1 MADTDWNDADLS
13 VLVVDDEAVIRRS
26 LRRRLRYEG
35 WRVAEAASGPEA
47 LAALEKEPAD
57 LVILDIKMPGM
68 DGMEVL
74 QRLRA
79 ERPSVAVVMHTG
91 HGDIETAVRAIQ
103 AGAAHFLE
111 KGGGSDIGACLRMA
125 IEKTA
130 TLERKRLADEN
141 RRLAA
146 EVEEHR
152 ERAGGFRLVGDSP
165 ALRAVRERIE
175 RVADSEVRVLI
186 TGESGTGKEVA
197 ARLIHEASPRA
208 GKPFV
213 ELNCAAIPE
222 ELIESELFG
231 AERGSYTGAH
241 KKRTGKFEQADGGTL
256 FLDEVGDMS
265 PRTQA
270 KVLRALEESR
280 ITRVGGSEAVE
291 VEVRVLSATN
301 QDLRGEG
308 FRSDLLHRLEV
319 IPLLMP
325 PLRERPEDIPPL
337 VEHFLERLVRGGQ
350 RRREFTGAAL
360 AALQAHPF
368 PGNVRELRNLVER
381 LLILSVG
388 DEITE
393 SDVRENLGGA
403 GQVGA
408 GAAAA
413 KGEPGE
419 AGESGRL
426 DEYLAEKRREF
437 VDRRLAAFAGDRKR
451 AAESLGVSPDDL
463 PDASS

>member
-1 MADTDWNDADLS
+1 MTGADWNDADIA
-13 VLVVDDEAVIRRS
+13 VLIVDDEAVIRRS

-35 WRVAEAASGPEA
+35 WRVSEAASGPEA

-74 QRLRA
+74 QKIRA
-79 ERPSVAVVMHTG
+79 ESPGVAVVMHTG
-91 HGDIETAVRAIQ
+91 HGDIETAVKAIQ

-130 TLERKRLADEN
+130 TLERKRLEDEN
-141 RRLAA
+141 RRLTA

-152 ERAGGFRLVGDSP
+152 ERSGGYRLIGDSP
-165 ALRAVRERIE
+165 AMAAVRERIE
-175 RVADSEVRVLI
+175 RVATSEVRVLI

-197 ARLIHEASPRA
+197 ARLLHEGSPRA

-241 KKRTGKFEQADGGTL
+241 RKMVGKFEQAHRGTL

-280 ITRVGGSEAVE
+280 VTRVGGAEAVE
-291 VEVRVLSATN
+291 VDVRVLSATN

-319 IPLLMP
+319 IPLAMP
-325 PLRERPEDIPPL
+325 PLRDRPEDLPL
-337 VEHFLERLVRGGQ
+337 LVAHFLDSLSRQAGHRP
-350 RRREFTGAAL
+350 RPFTDGAL
-360 AALQAHPF
+360 AALAAHPF

-381 LLILSVG
+381 LLILSPG

-393 SDVRENLGGA
+393 ADVRDNLGGG
-403 GQVGA
+403 GQ
-408 GAAAA
+408 
-413 KGEPGE
+413 
-419 AGESGRL
+419 GR
-426 DEYLAEKRREF
+426 
-437 VDRRLAAFAGDRKR
+437 
-451 AAESLGVSPDDL
+451 
-463 PDASS
+463 

>member
-1 MADTDWNDADLS
+1 MPLPPPGDEDIA

-35 WRVAEAASGPEA
+35 WRVSEAASGPEA
-47 LAALEKEPAD
+47 LAALEREPVD
-57 LVILDIKMPGM
+57 LVVLDIKMPGM

-74 QRLRA
+74 ERIRS
-79 ERPSVAVVMHTG
+79 ERPAIAVVMHTG

-111 KGGGSDIGACLRMA
+111 KGGGGDIGACLRMA

-130 TLERKRLADEN
+130 TLERKRLEGEN

-152 ERAGGFRLVGDSP
+152 NRQGAQRQLVGDSP
-165 ALRAVRERIE
+165 VLRAVRERIE
-175 RVADSEVRVLI
+175 RVAPSDVRVLI

-197 ARLIHEASPRA
+197 ARLLHDESPRA
-208 GKPFV
+208 GGPFIEV
-213 ELNCAAIPE
+213 NCAAIPE

-241 KKRTGKFEQADGGTL
+241 RQRIGKFEQANGGTL

-270 KVLRALEESR
+270 KVLRALEEQR
-280 ITRVGGSEAVE
+280 ITRVGGSSPVAVD
-291 VEVRVLSATN
+291 VRVLSATN
-301 QDLRGEG
+301 QNLRRQG

-319 IPLLMP
+319 IPLEMP
-325 PLRERPEDIPPL
+325 PLRERREDIPAL
-337 VEHFLERLVRGGQ
+337 VGHFLETLEQNEHQ
-350 RRREFTGAAL
+350 RPRPFTAGALQTL
-360 AALQAHPF
+360 AAHSF

-381 LLILSVG
+381 LLILSPG
-388 DEITE
+388 DEIE
-393 SDVRENLGGA
+393 EADVREQLRGG
-403 GQVGA
+403 GPSRPDGN
-408 GAAAA
+408 
-413 KGEPGE
+413 GENN
-419 AGESGRL
+419 
-426 DEYLAEKRREF
+426 D
-437 VDRRLAAFAGDRKR
+437 
-451 AAESLGVSPDDL
+451 
-463 PDASS
+463 